1 METSLIKEEYPQ
13 EDFIL
18 YNNVL
23 QHSNN
28 MLNEKDLNNSVNN
41 SEENEDNLQKGR
53 WNNDEHIRFIKGCL
67 LYKNNWKKVKKYV
80 KTRSSA
86 QIRSHAQKYLI
97 KLKKKFQSDFF
108 SKDFFKF
115 DKNDNNIFDIDLINK
130 INFNNLDIMEKVE
143 RNILNIF
150 KSNSNS
156 SNLNYGMDLDE
167 LNYKNIN
174 ESIEK
179 KDTDSTSNSRE
190 KIFKLIKVPRKKK
203 KEIDSNEYLNK
214 KRHLM
219 NNSNIDFSNLYSNS
233 IPNNYG
239 VDPVKMAEIE
249 KFVHKCLDSTD
260 PEDLKKLLL
269 FFQENPI
276 LNQNLNFITPN
287 FMFMPNNKEIGY
299 NDIGNN
305 FNDINNDLSEISKN
319 NYNFFQNNGFYNL
332 PINDNIFYPNYP
344 PYIFTT
350 PSQFQHSFNN

>member
-1 METSLIKEEYPQ
+1 METSLIRDEYPQ
-13 EDFIL
+13 EDFIS

-23 QHSNN
+23 QHKNS
-28 MLNEKDLNNSVNN
+28 MLNEKDLNNSVGI

-108 SKDFFKF
+108 SKDFFK
-115 DKNDNNIFDIDLINK
+115 NDNNIYDINLINK
-130 INFNNLDIMEKVE
+130 LNFNNLDIMEKVE

-156 SNLNYGMDLDE
+156 SNLNYGMNLDE

-190 KIFKLIKVPRKKK
+190 KIFKLIKVPKKK
-203 KEIDSNEYLNK
+203 K
-214 KRHLM
+214 
-219 NNSNIDFSNLYSNS
+219 
-233 IPNNYG
+233 
-239 VDPVKMAEIE
+239 
-249 KFVHKCLDSTD
+249 
-260 PEDLKKLLL
+260 KKLI
-269 FFQENPI
+269 Q
-276 LNQNLNFITPN
+276 
-287 FMFMPNNKEIGY
+287 M
-299 NDIGNN
+299 
-305 FNDINNDLSEISKN
+305 
-319 NYNFFQNNGFYNL
+319 
-332 PINDNIFYPNYP
+332 NI
-344 PYIFTT
+344 
-350 PSQFQHSFNN
+350 

>member
-150 KSNSNS
+150 KSNSNN
-156 SNLNYGMDLDE
+156 SNLNYGMSLDE

-179 KDTDSTSNSRE
+179 KDTDSTSNSKE
-190 KIFKLIKVPRKKK
+190 KIFKLIKVPKKK
-203 KEIDSNEYLNK
+203 KERN
-214 KRHLM
+214 R
-219 NNSNIDFSNLYSNS
+219 
-233 IPNNYG
+233 
-239 VDPVKMAEIE
+239 
-249 KFVHKCLDSTD
+249 
-260 PEDLKKLLL
+260 LK
-269 FFQENPI
+269 
-276 LNQNLNFITPN
+276 
-287 FMFMPNNKEIGY
+287 
-299 NDIGNN
+299 
-305 FNDINNDLSEISKN
+305 
-319 NYNFFQNNGFYNL
+319 
-332 PINDNIFYPNYP
+332 
-344 PYIFTT
+344 
-350 PSQFQHSFNN
+350 